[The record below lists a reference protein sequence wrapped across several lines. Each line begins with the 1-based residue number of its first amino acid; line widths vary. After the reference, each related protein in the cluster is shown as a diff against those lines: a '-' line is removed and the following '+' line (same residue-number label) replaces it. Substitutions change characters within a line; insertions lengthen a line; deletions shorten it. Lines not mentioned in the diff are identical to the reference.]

1 MLAHEDVK
9 MPKGAAVEICHFMRN
24 NIFHRY
30 FSRILTSFLMTLEK
44 IFSVFLLH
52 NLGNVL

>member
-9 MPKGAAVEICHFMRN
+9 IPKGAAVEICHFMKN